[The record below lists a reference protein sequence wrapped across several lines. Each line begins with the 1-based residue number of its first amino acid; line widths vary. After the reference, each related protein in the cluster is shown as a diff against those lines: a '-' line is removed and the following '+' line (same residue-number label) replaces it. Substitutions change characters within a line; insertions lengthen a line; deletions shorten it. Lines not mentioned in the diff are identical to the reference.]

1 MELLRNI
8 PRNHWILLL
17 ISTLIMMV
25 GQLTNFWGT
34 APQGPFDQGLTPLG
48 DGYII
53 GKMAYTEQHGLFN
66 NIGLLLQVTSPQ
78 PANQMTKKQQQRY
91 RRDRSMYSKQAYMG
105 KKKIVN
111 FNIYLSK
118 VSLQVFFYSLLNEVF
133 NPEPQALLSYIFFQK
148 ALLFSLVLSL
158 IIIWIYKITNIYA
171 AILMLF
177 SFTFSPII
185 TLMGGSLYFTPFTF
199 FLIFLVPCILL
210 HLDYKGKIK
219 FGTKHYLIVAGV
231 FLFNMLF
238 QSFEF
243 ISTKGLMAVTPFV
256 FYGLL
261 KGNYKEMVSRT
272 FKAGIFYGI
281 AILFGLAALLLQ
293 IKTVEGSWA
302 AAFEHIKYSYS
313 KRASGEL
320 ETERKINKKLQE
332 STEASRIDILKT
344 YFNEDALYWKKGAT
358 ELTIKY
364 KTVFYLYLISA
375 VLLFFFQRKIPTPDN
390 KNMMYALIFGTL
402 FAFLAP
408 LSWHIIFRGHSYIH
422 VHFNTLLWLMPFM
435 IFGWMLVG
443 YTIELGVKYFKGN
456 KDVPVEIA

>member
-1 MELLRNI
+1 MQLLRNI

-17 ISTLIMMV
+17 ASTLVMMV

-34 APQGPFDQGLTPLG
+34 APQRPFNQGLTPLG
-48 DGYII
+48 DGYIM
-53 GKMAYTEQHGLFN
+53 GKMAYAEQHGLFN
-66 NIGLLLQVTSPQ
+66 NIGLLLQVTSPR
-78 PANQMTKKQQQRY
+78 PASEMTKKQQQRY
-91 RRDRSMYSKQAYMG
+91 RRNRSMYSKQAFF
-105 KKKIVN
+105 KDTKIIN

-118 VSLQVFFYSLLNEVF
+118 VSLQVFFYSVLNEVF
-133 NPEPQALLSYIFFQK
+133 NPDPQALLNYIFFQK

-158 IIIWIYKITNIYA
+158 IIVWIYKTINIYA
-171 AILMLF
+171 ALLMLF

-199 FLIFLVPCILL
+199 FLILLVPCILL
-210 HLDYKGKIK
+210 HLDYRGKIK
-219 FGTKHYLIVAGV
+219 FSTKHYLIVAGV
-231 FLFNMLF
+231 FFFNMLF

-261 KGNYKEMVSRT
+261 KGDYKEMVSRT

-281 AILFGLAALLLQ
+281 AIIFGLGALLLQ

-302 AAFEHIKYSYS
+302 AAIEHVKYSYS

-320 ETERKINKKLQE
+320 ETDRKMSTRLQE
-332 STEASRIDILKT
+332 STEASRTEILQT
-344 YFNEDALYWKKGAT
+344 YFNEDALYWEKGT
-358 ELTIKY
+358 SSIGLKY
-364 KTVFYLYLISA
+364 KYIFYFYLFSS
-375 VLLFFFQRKIPTPDN
+375 LLLLFFQRKIPTPAN

-402 FAFLAP
+402 FAMLAP

-422 VHFNTLLWLMPFM
+422 VHFNTLLWFMPFM

-443 YTIELGVKYFKGN
+443 YTIELGLKYFKRN
-456 KDVPVEIA
+456 QDAPLETA